1 MRADLNLRRVLF
13 LTFAL
18 VVAVGVAAGDALA
31 ASRPWEKFDYP
42 ELGEIRIPDYERHV
56 LSNGMT
62 VFLLED
68 HTWPLVEGQA
78 IIRTGAAFEPAD
90 KVGLASITGDV
101 LRTGG
106 TTSISGDEL
115 DETLERM
122 GGTIESSI
130 GDTSGNL
137 RFSFLSQDARQG
149 LDLVADVLRHPAF
162 EQDKIDVAM
171 EGEKASIAR
180 RNDDL
185 NGIVS
190 REIQQAVWGED
201 HPYVRDTEYS
211 TLAAISRD
219 DVVGFYEYFYH
230 PDNMMLAVW
239 GDFDPQTMLSE
250 LEARFGD
257 WPAGNVEV
265 PELPNEPNQ
274 TQRRRVLVADK
285 TDVNQAR
292 FAMGHIGMRAD
303 DPDYYAMSVANRI
316 LGGGFGD
323 RLFNE
328 VRTKRGLAYNVGSTP
343 GAGFAT
349 PGVFQAY
356 CGTKS
361 ESTEE
366 AIGVV
371 LDTIEDMRK
380 EKVTEQ
386 ELEDAKEA
394 MLNSNVFNYVQ
405 PQQVLTRKMNLEYLG
420 YPDDFLERYNDSVR
434 AVDADQVLDVMQR
447 RVEPDKFAIVAVGK
461 TNDWDGDLTGFGP
474 VQPLDI
480 TIPEPEGPEF
490 PEPTDEAVEK
500 GRAVLAAAQSAHG
513 AATLESLK
521 SVRQSANIT
530 LSVQGMNMG
539 ATVQSS
545 TVFPDKMSN
554 TINLPFGE
562 VVQVVNGDTGFAKSP
577 QGIQE
582 LSGDDLAD
590 TRAQIVEDWMYLLG
604 HYDNFPVQILESED
618 VDGMM
623 CDVVLVWTDDSND
636 RWIKL
641 YFNPTDHVLVRTQ
654 QKTKS
659 MMTQAPGIGHTDYS
673 DVRPESGIQAPHKWV
688 SYFEGEKVIE
698 AELTKLEV
706 NPKIDPA
713 VFERPAS

>member
-1 MRADLNLRRVLF
+1 MRADNGMRRVLL
-13 LTFAL
+13 LTIAC
-18 VVAVGVAAGDALA
+18 VVAIGATAGDALA
-31 ASRPWEKFDYP
+31 AKPWEKFDYP

-56 LSNGMT
+56 LANGMT

-68 HTWPLVEGQA
+68 HTWPLVEGQVLV
-78 IIRTGAAFEPAD
+78 RTGGAFEPAS

-106 TTSISGDEL
+106 TTNVPADEL

-130 GDTSGNL
+130 GDTSGSL
-137 RFSFLSQDARQG
+137 RFSFLSQDAQRG
-149 LDLVADVLRHPAF
+149 LDLVADVLRNPAF

-171 EGEKASIAR
+171 EAQKAGVAR

-185 NGIVS
+185 NGIVG

-201 HPYVRDTEYS
+201 HPYARNTEYA
-211 TLAAISRD
+211 TLDAISRD

-230 PDNMMLAVW
+230 PDNMMIAVW
-239 GDFDPQTMLSE
+239 GDFDPQAMLAD
-250 LEARFGD
+250 LEARFSD

-265 PELPNEPNQ
+265 PDLPNEPME

-303 DPDYYAMSVANRI
+303 DPDYYKMSVANRI

-361 ESTEE
+361 ETTEE
-366 AIGVV
+366 AIQVV
-371 LDTIEDMRK
+371 LDTIEQMRT

-420 YPDDFLERYNDSVR
+420 YPDDFLERYNESVR
-434 AVDADQVLDVMQR
+434 AVDADGVLDVMQR
-447 RVEPDKFAIVAVGK
+447 RIDPDKFAIVAVGK
-461 TNDWDGDLTGFGP
+461 TEDWDGDLTAFGP
-474 VQPLDI
+474 VEELDI
-480 TIPEPEGPEF
+480 SIPEPEGPEF
-490 PEPTDEAVEK
+490 PEPTDETVEK
-500 GRAVLAAAQSAHG
+500 GRAVLAAAQTAHG
-513 AATLESLK
+513 GSKLK
-521 SVRQSANIT
+521 SVESMRQSASLA
-530 LSVQGMNMG
+530 LSVQGMNLSASVV
-539 ATVQSS
+539 ATM
-545 TVFPDKMSN
+545 VFPDRMAN

-562 VVQVVNGDTGFAKSP
+562 VVQVIDGDSGFAKSP
-577 QGIQE
+577 QGMQE
-582 LSGDDLAD
+582 LTGDELAD
-590 TRAQIVEDWMYLLG
+590 ARAQIVEDWMYLLG
-604 HYDNFPVQILESED
+604 HYDQFPVQLLESED
-618 VDGMM
+618 VGGVT
-623 CDVVLVWTDDSND
+623 CDVVLIWTDDSDD
-636 RWIKL
+636 RWLKM
-641 YFNPTDHVLVRTQ
+641 YFDPSTHALVRTQ
-654 QKTKS
+654 QKSKH
-659 MMTQAPGIGHTDYS
+659 MVTQTPGISHTDYS
-673 DVRPESGIQAPHKWV
+673 DLRPVDGIQVPHAWV
-688 SYFEGEKVIE
+688 SYFEGEKLIE
-698 AELTKLEV
+698 AELTKLEI
-706 NPKIDPA
+706 NPSIDSSI
-713 VFERPAS
+713 FERPAS